1 VKPPLVGFYGD
12 DLTGSTD
19 TLSVLAEA
27 GLATMLFL
35 DRPTPEERLAA
46 GELDALGIAGT
57 ARTMSPEQMDRHL
70 PPIFDAL
77 KATGARLVHY
87 KVCSTFDSSPTVGSI
102 GHAIALARSRF
113 RRGFVPMV
121 VAQPNIGRHTVFG
134 THFAIASADNAVHRL
149 DRHPTMSRH
158 PVTPMHEADLRPVLA
173 RQGLPRVALLDIRRL
188 RGGQAAAELAR
199 ILHDAPDAVLFDLL
213 EDSDLRVIGGL
224 IGAELASGDPILG
237 VGSSGLQQALIAGWV
252 ELAAPGARQKV
263 PRPDN
268 RVDAVL
274 ILSGSRSPVTA
285 AQIEAAGHA
294 GFALLPLD
302 PVRLCET
309 TATDRHIS
317 AYAEEAARHIIAG
330 RSVIAHTSLGPD
342 DSRALSNPGRETLD
356 RLAHASGLIA
366 REVLAR
372 VPVSRIGIAGGDT
385 SSVAALAL
393 GVRALEY
400 DFRLAP
406 GVPVCRVRA
415 SGARLDGL
423 QVMFKGGQMGPPD
436 IFAQLAHPTDRPGGR
451 LKGNRSLDS

>member
-1 VKPPLVGFYGD
+1 VKPPLVAFYGD

-19 TLSVLAEA
+19 TLAVLAEA

-46 GELDALGIAGT
+46 GELDAFGIAGT
-57 ARTMSPEQMDRHL
+57 ARTMSPEQMDQQL

-77 KATGARLVHY
+77 RATGARLVHY
-87 KVCSTFDSSPTVGSI
+87 KVCSTFDSSSTVGSI
-102 GHAIALARSRF
+102 GHVIALARSRF
-113 RRGFVPMV
+113 RHGFVPIV

-134 THFAIASADNAVHRL
+134 NHFAIASADNAVHRL

-158 PVTPMHEADLRPVLA
+158 PVTPMHEADLRLVLA
-173 RQGLPRVALLDIRRL
+173 RQGLARVALLDIHGL
-188 RGGQAAAELAR
+188 RGGEVAAEFAR
-199 ILHDAPDAVLFDLL
+199 ILSDAPDAVLFDLL

-224 IGAELASGDPILG
+224 IAAELGSGDPIFG
-237 VGSSGLQQALIAGWV
+237 VGSSGLLQALIAGWI
-252 ELAAPGARQKV
+252 ELATAGVRQTV
-263 PRPDN
+263 PRLVY
-268 RVDAVL
+268 RADAVL
-274 ILSGSRSPVTA
+274 VLSGSRSPVTA
-285 AQIEAAGHA
+285 AQIETAAHA
-294 GFALLPLD
+294 GFTLLSLD
-302 PVRLCET
+302 PARLCEP
-309 TATDRHIS
+309 TAAGRHIA
-317 AYAEEAARHIIAG
+317 AYAEEAACHIIAG

-342 DSRALSNPGRETLD
+342 DSRALSNPDRETLD

-366 REVLAR
+366 REVLER
-372 VPVSRIGIAGGDT
+372 VPIRRIGIAGGDT
-385 SSVAALAL
+385 SSVAARAL

-436 IFAQLAHPTDRPGGR
+436 IFAQLVHLTDGSVGQ
-451 LKGNRSLDS
+451 LKANRVLDN